1 MRQPDAGGFDT
12 GGRLRATSVTN
23 ASAERRMWAARTVYQ
38 SGRYNRCTCVLEE
51 IRRIAFSSM
60 RDFAI

>member
-12 GGRLRATSVTN
+12 GGRLRATSVTY
-23 ASAERRMWAARTVYQ
+23 ASAERRMWAARTVYH
-38 SGRYNRCTCVLEE
+38 SRAETTVARVLEE

-60 RDFAI
+60 RDFAT